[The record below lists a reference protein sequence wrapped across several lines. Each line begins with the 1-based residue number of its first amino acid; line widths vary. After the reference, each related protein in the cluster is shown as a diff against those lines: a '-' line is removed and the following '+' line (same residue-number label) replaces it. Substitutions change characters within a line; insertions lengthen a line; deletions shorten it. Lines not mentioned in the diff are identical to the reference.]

1 MRLIKN
7 GEKVRLGELEAG
19 TIFAFGDDCI
29 AVKSE
34 YFLSSGKIEAI
45 IVDSGEF
52 FHGGAS
58 TVKEQWN
65 LLVQPMEIEP
75 VQRGRWKRTRRYDED
90 APVQCSQCLMEFDYI
105 DGMCYLV
112 AGEELPFYCPNCG
125 AKMDGE
131 RRVNE
136 HDSL

>member
-75 VQRGRWKRTRRYDED
+75 VQRGRWIIEKDGSFCN
-90 APVQCSQCLMEFDYI
+90 VKCSACGMEYACHYGMLQLQNFD
-105 DGMCYLV
+105 
-112 AGEELPFYCPNCG
+112 YCPNCG
-125 AKMDGE
+125 AKMDGVE
-131 RRVNE
+131 E
-136 HDSL
+136 KCD